1 MTHDTTDG
9 FDPSR
14 RTFLRFAALGLIA
27 GAALPGALP
36 AHASGP
42 ALRGERKVLTAFYSH
57 TGNTR
62 TVAGYIHALAG
73 GDIVRIEPANPYPA
87 DYGATSRR
95 VKKERASGS
104 GTPLTTK
111 VDHMDAYDVLCI
123 GSPCW
128 FDTIAVPVATFLS
141 GYDFSGK
148 VVALFMTHGGSG
160 LGEAMTDVRKL
171 CPGAKIAQGFAIR
184 GDAVDAA
191 ASREDVARWLRGL
204 GMV

>member
-9 FDPSR
+9 FAPSR

-36 AHASGP
+36 AQASGP
-42 ALRGERKVLTAFYSH
+42 APRGRKVLTAFYSH

-62 TVAGYIHALAG
+62 TVAGYVHDLAG
-73 GDIVRIEPANPYPA
+73 GDIVRIEPATPYPA

-95 VKKERASGS
+95 VKQERTSGS
-104 GTPLTTK
+104 RTPLTTK
-111 VDHMDAYDVLCI
+111 VDHMDAYDVIFI

-148 VVALFMTHGGSG
+148 VVAPFMTHGGSG

-171 CPGAKIAQGFAIR
+171 CPGAKVVPGLAIR
-184 GDAVDAA
+184 GDAARSAA
-191 ASREDVARWLRGL
+191 AREDVARWLRGL

>member
-14 RTFLRFAALGLIA
+14 RTFLRCAALGLIA

-42 ALRGERKVLTAFYSH
+42 AQRGRKILTAFYSH

-62 TVAGYIHALAG
+62 TVAGHLRDLAG
-73 GDIVRIEPANPYPA
+73 GDFARIEPANPYPA

-95 VKKERASGS
+95 VKEERASGVR
-104 GTPLTTK
+104 TPLTTK
-111 VDHMDAYDVLCI
+111 VDHLDAYDVICI

-128 FDTIAVPVATFLS
+128 FDSIAVPVASFLS

-160 LGEAMTDVRKL
+160 LGEAMTDVPKL
-171 CPGAKIAQGFAIR
+171 CPGAKIAQGLAIR
-184 GDAVDAA
+184 GDAVNAA

>member
-27 GAALPGALP
+27 GAALPGTLP
-36 AHASGP
+36 AQAADP
-42 ALRGERKVLTAFYSH
+42 ALQGRKVLTAFYSH

-62 TVAGYIHALAG
+62 TVAGYIHDLAG
-73 GDIVRIEPANPYPA
+73 GDIVRIEPATLYPA

-95 VKKERASGS
+95 VKEERASGS
-104 GTPLTTK
+104 RPPLTTT
-111 VDHMDAYDVLCI
+111 VDHMDAYDVICI

-160 LGEAMTDVRKL
+160 LGKAMADVRKL
-171 CPGAKIAQGFAIR
+171 CPGAKIAQGLAIR

-204 GMV
+204 GRV